1 MKISC
6 MKYRNKNECNFNH
19 CKLQNVP
26 SGGQYKKKKGEI
38 KTKNKTVE
46 TDLKIRYKKFKEQ
59 LLQTGRNSTKYIV
72 IILPVL
78 YF

>member
-1 MKISC
+1 

-26 SGGQYKKKKGEI
+26 SGGQCKKKKGEI

-46 TDLKIRYKKFKEQ
+46 TDLKI
-59 LLQTGRNSTKYIV
+59 
-72 IILPVL
+72 
-78 YF
+78 